1 LGLFRISYFDF
12 RDYSIDFCA
21 VPEESFMLA
30 PILLLLASA
39 APGDPGTLPIGVI
52 RGVVLHAGDQKPV
65 AGAEVGLRV
74 RLEGR
79 FVPIAETTTGAQG
92 RFTFRQLPVGEDFEY
107 LPGANRD
114 GVHYPGPR
122 VHLTRG
128 HPADDVLLTVCD
140 AVRSPSP
147 LVARRHEIFICPEPG
162 LVKVSET
169 ILIDNPSS
177 SSFVGQAADGM
188 SPPITLRLSIP
199 ADFQRTTFDQEF
211 FGRHFSLAD
220 GKLVTSIPWT
230 PGPRELKFTYVLA
243 NPESRFHWDRPLDL
257 PCSELT
263 LIIRT
268 DRPDE
273 VCCNLGARPLRHG
286 DVVTFALNGR
296 NLPAGQVIRVDLGRL
311 PMPMMAYGRW
321 LALAVLIGLVGGTG
335 LILGWRRPF
344 RRTGTS

>member
-1 LGLFRISYFDF
+1 MFSQ
-12 RDYSIDFCA
+12 
-21 VPEESFMLA
+21 
-30 PILLLLASA
+30 ILLLLASA
-39 APGDPGTLPIGVI
+39 APGEPGTLPNGVV

-65 AGAEVGLRV
+65 AGAEAGLRV

-79 FVPIAETTTGAQG
+79 FVLIAETTTDAQG

-128 HPADDVLLTVCD
+128 HPAADVRLTVCD

-147 LVARRHEIFICPEPG
+147 LVARRHEILICPEPG

-169 ILIDNPSS
+169 ILIDNPSP

-188 SPPITLRLSIP
+188 SQPITLRLSIP
-199 ADFQRTTFDQEF
+199 SDFQRTTFDQEF
-211 FGRHFSLAD
+211 FGRHFSLVD

-243 NPESRFHWDRPLDL
+243 NPKSRFHWDRPLDL
-257 PCSELT
+257 PCSDLT

-268 DRPDE
+268 ARPDE
-273 VCCNLGARPLRHG
+273 VFLQPGCKTPPAQGRGHLRLERP
-286 DVVTFALNGR
+286 
-296 NLPAGQVIRVDLGRL
+296 QS
-311 PMPMMAYGRW
+311 
-321 LALAVLIGLVGGTG
+321 VGGTSDS
-335 LILGWRRPF
+335 RRPRSF
-344 RRTGTS
+344 THAADGVWPLAGPGRADRPGRRYRPDARSAAADKLVVPALAGFIRGVMQAAQSAQSKPEA

>member
-1 LGLFRISYFDF
+1 
-12 RDYSIDFCA
+12 
-21 VPEESFMLA
+21 
-30 PILLLLASA
+30 
-39 APGDPGTLPIGVI
+39 
-52 RGVVLHAGDQKPV
+52 VLHAGDQKPV

-79 FVPIAETTTGAQG
+79 FVLIAETTADAYG

-128 HPADDVLLTVCD
+128 HPAADVLLTVCD

-147 LVARRHEIFICPEPG
+147 LVARRHEILICPEPG

-169 ILIDNPSS
+169 ILIDNPGSS
-177 SSFVGQAADGM
+177 SYVGQADDGQ
-188 SPPITLRLSIP
+188 SQPITLRLSIP
-199 ADFQRTTFDQEF
+199 PDFQRTTFDQEF

-230 PGPRELKFTYVLA
+230 PGSRELKFTYVLA
-243 NPESRFHWDRPLDL
+243 NPKSRFHWDRPLDL
-257 PCSELT
+257 PCSDLT

-268 DRPDE
+268 ARPDE
-273 VCCNLGARPLRHG
+273 VSCNLDAKPLRHR
-286 DVVTFALNGR
+286 DEVIFALGGR

-311 PMPMMAYGRW
+311 PTPLMAYGPW
-321 LALAVLIGLVGGTG
+321 LALAVLIGLVGSTG
-335 LILGWRRPF
+335 LILAWRRRNSRLGWSGQIRRSNSSALPVVDG
-344 RRTGTS
+344 RMPLKALRTGGKRSPA